1 MGAGQLERQA
11 AGQRRCQIAGSREG
25 AARHG
30 ICCRMPDKRQRQLVR
45 KKLVKGQSAPRRRER
60 QDVIRGFRLVN
71 APRRRC
77 KIGPSPLFDNTCRY
91 PFGKIGDAVQRPG
104 NGAAQGF
111 RGQPCGEGV
120 GRFDQRHLIAVRRI
134 NDVVGMRHLRT
145 TLANFDTAADK
156 ASFARWQGPGDIIVP
171 RVEENDLEPPAFVL
185 CDDAPWAAGSGWRP
199 IMLHNQNLECGH
211 AAIDNVV
218 E

>member
-1 MGAGQLERQA
+1 MA
-11 AGQRRCQIAGSREG
+11 RR
-25 AARHG
+25 
-30 ICCRMPDKRQRQLVR
+30 
-45 KKLVKGQSAPRRRER
+45 
-60 QDVIRGFRLVN
+60 
-71 APRRRC
+71 
-77 KIGPSPLFDNTCRY
+77 
-91 PFGKIGDAVQRPG
+91 
-104 NGAAQGF
+104 